1 MSDTPGMYTTPNAG
15 TPQGSQYDQTSSMMA
30 SMGNGQPMP
39 QQQLQQATQA
49 TSQATSQLGQ
59 MQTPQARGQFVN
71 NGDLPAI
78 QSNYDQLARQLF
90 DTDRAIAAS
99 GQYNP
104 NPAPDAT
111 SFGSVG
117 PSPLELTNSVLGSNS
132 FNPVNP
138 GIGMQ
143 TQIAQQ
149 GSIIDLLNTLNQSSA
164 REFGSRKNAYASSV
178 KGQQAIVDTLMNI
191 LGKNADLGMNKYNQ
205 QQENYRAGLSAGGS
219 SGSKIAQRADT
230 LRTDLATGVLQW
242 GDAWSQLHSEFP
254 EADPKEIDSYLG
266 GKYDASDP
274 DGAKGL
280 TTGWAVPGQAQA
292 YASGEGLR
300 FKQSGTA
307 ATGKRA
313 EYVKAADDIEQ
324 KLGTFDQ
331 DKLGLGGGTAA
342 SAKSKSEFVVGPVH
356 LGAMFASPE
365 EQNLIQYQG
374 LLDSLFTTAV
384 ATLSSRGATKPDL
397 DALKALRPDVTM
409 PKNLINK
416 NIDSINSL
424 LGKFPDKGASP
435 GGATKVQGPDGKVY
449 NIPNNKVNDAV
460 KAGGKVV
467 Q

>member
-1 MSDTPGMYTTPNAG
+1 MSDTPGMYTSPNAG

-99 GQYNP
+99 GQYNQ

-178 KGQQAIVDTLMNI
+178 KGQQAIVDTLMNL

-205 QQENYRAGLSAGGS
+205 EQENYRAGLSAGGS
-219 SGSKIAQRADT
+219 SGNKLLDEADKLRAD
-230 LRTDLATGVLQW
+230 LSTGQLEW
-242 GDAWSQLHSEFP
+242 GDAWSQLRNRFP
-254 EADPKEIDSYLG
+254 DASSDEIDHALG
-266 GKYDASDP
+266 GRYDASDP
-274 DGAKGL
+274 DGSKGL
-280 TTGWAVPGQAQA
+280 THGWAVPGAAQE
-292 YASGEGLR
+292 YASSGGTR
-300 FKQSGTA
+300 FKPKDVSTQNNMNNIIPALTNLEKTYNKLSTINKFNPGSNSEYETERNLIADMLAKQLGVNRNGTQIQRLLDQLPTA
-307 ATGKRA
+307 WDALSKNRSAGKFLAFHKELGYQTGQLYVKENATGNEGYIPR
-313 EYVKAADDIEQ
+313 EE
-324 KLGTFDQ
+324 FDP
-331 DKLGLGGGTAA
+331 
-342 SAKSKSEFVVGPVH
+342 SKYTE
-356 LGAMFASPE
+356 L
-365 EQNLIQYQG
+365 
-374 LLDSLFTTAV
+374 
-384 ATLSSRGATKPDL
+384 
-397 DALKALRPDVTM
+397 
-409 PKNLINK
+409 
-416 NIDSINSL
+416 
-424 LGKFPDKGASP
+424 
-435 GGATKVQGPDGKVY
+435 
-449 NIPNNKVNDAV
+449 
-460 KAGGKVV
+460 
-467 Q
+467 